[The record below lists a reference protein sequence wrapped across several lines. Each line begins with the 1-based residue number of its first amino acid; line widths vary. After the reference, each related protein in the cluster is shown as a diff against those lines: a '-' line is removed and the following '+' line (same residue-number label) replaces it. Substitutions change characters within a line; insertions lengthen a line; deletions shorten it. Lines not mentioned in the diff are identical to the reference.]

1 MSMKMKNM
9 AMRTVIAVIGAA
21 ALTFTATGMAGAQQA
36 GAFDALKAKVQGKS
50 LSVVFGSPPNLAEV
64 HSVMT
69 VNILKDKFGINAT
82 YQAIP
87 ADVSAAAVV
96 SGSADVGEVSL
107 GRLAGLK
114 QGGADIQIFGA
125 NDYVN
130 DFVIL
135 GKAPAKTIADL
146 KGQVYGDS
154 GSAGIGLVLRN
165 GCFSDSGIATSDV
178 KLVELGSSGA
188 TAKALATPQL
198 QAGLVHADAAA
209 SLQAKFPNTYNV
221 LCYTYKKVSAA
232 NDVWYANRSWLEAN
246 PDLATAVNV
255 ASLMASRQLYADKQ
269 DWLTVA
275 KSFVTDLIPSVAE
288 NTYDLYNQIG
298 VWDVNGALSQKD
310 CTSNIEILVKLKI
323 LSSSVDC
330 STLQTEKF
338 QTEAQGIVGP
348 ATKPTNG

>member
-9 AMRTVIAVIGAA
+9 AMRTVIAVLGAA
-21 ALTFTATGMAGAQQA
+21 ALTVAATGMVAAQQSA
-36 GAFDALKAKVQGKS
+36 ALDALKAKVQGKS

-69 VNILKDKFGINAT
+69 VNILKDVFGINAT

-96 SGSADVGEVSL
+96 SGSADIGEVSL
-107 GRLAGLK
+107 GRIAGLK
-114 QGGADIQIFGA
+114 QSGADVEIFGA

-130 DFVIL
+130 DFLIL

-165 GCFSDSGIATSDV
+165 GCFSDSGITTDDV

-198 QAGLVHADAAA
+198 QAGLVHSDAAA
-209 SLQAKFPNTYNV
+209 SLQAKFPNVYNV

-232 NDVWYANRSWLEAN
+232 NDVWYANRSWLDAN
-246 PDLATAVNV
+246 PDLALAVNV

-269 DWLTVA
+269 GWLKVA
-275 KSFVTDLIPSVAE
+275 KAYVTDLLPNVAE
-288 NTYDLYNQIG
+288 NTYDLYSQIG

-310 CTSNIEILVKLKI
+310 CTANIDLLVKLKI
-323 LSSSVDC
+323 LPGSVDC
-330 STLQTEKF
+330 SALQTEKF
-338 QTEAQGIVGP
+338 QAGALDIVGK
-348 ATKPTNG
+348 ATKPNG